1 MKLAIWLVRLTV
13 ATALSA
19 TGWWLGARIGILSA
33 YGLSTVAGAYG
44 LWLGGRIARDH
55 LGLG

>member
-1 MKLAIWLVRLTV
+1 MSFAIWLVRLVV
-13 ATALSA
+13 ATILS
-19 TGWWLGARIGILSA
+19 TIGWWLGARVGIFSA
-33 YGLSTVAGAYG
+33 YLLSTVAGAYG

>member
-1 MKLAIWLVRLTV
+1 MSFAIWLVRAVV
-13 ATALSA
+13 ATILSA
-19 TGWWLGARIGILSA
+19 IGWWLGARIGIFTA
-33 YGLSTVAGAYG
+33 YLLSTVAGGYG

>member
-1 MKLAIWLVRLTV
+1 MSFAIWLVRAVVSTIL
-13 ATALSA
+13 ATI
-19 TGWWLGARIGILSA
+19 GWWLGARIGIFSA
-33 YGLSTVAGAYG
+33 YLLSTVAGGYG